1 MASCACSQCAR
12 PAVGPAFCSVHAACA
27 CADLE
32 CAAHAGADAARS
44 RAVAVKLAEVTR
56 DLRRARAELDAQGS
70 EGPTAAELI
79 GAWSVE
85 VCRQGGGRAWYLQ
98 RSEGEA
104 RELYAKAHASA
115 ETRACVL
122 RNAGGARVEEWD
134 R

>member
-56 DLRRARAELDAQGS
+56 
-70 EGPTAAELI
+70 ELI